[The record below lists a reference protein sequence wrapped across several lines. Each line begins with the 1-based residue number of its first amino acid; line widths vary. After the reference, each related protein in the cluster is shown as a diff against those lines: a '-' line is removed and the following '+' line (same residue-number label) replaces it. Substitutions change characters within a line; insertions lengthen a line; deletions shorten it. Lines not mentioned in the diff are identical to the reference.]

1 MAGRYDLVIVG
12 MGSAGLVAAEFA
24 ARLGLRVAAVE
35 ADRLGGDCLWT
46 GCVPSK
52 TLLAAARAAHTM
64 RTAER
69 HGLTSVEPEID
80 HSRIWRR
87 IREVQEQI
95 ASTDDSP
102 ERFQALG
109 VELVRGRA
117 RLAGPHAVDVDGRT
131 LETRFVLLCTGSHPA
146 VPQVP
151 GLAEAGFE
159 TSESVFEL
167 EAPPQS
173 WIVIGGGPVGT
184 ELAQGFRRLG
194 LEVTLLQRGPRLLP
208 RDEPEL
214 TDRLAERLRAE
225 GVDVRLEG
233 EPERVEISY
242 GQRVVHARSGRWGA
256 EGLLVATGRTP
267 AIEGLAL
274 EDVGVRAGARGVEVD
289 AHLRTSV
296 PSIYAVGDVAGRFL
310 FTHSAAS
317 EAGVALRNMFFPGR
331 SKPAK
336 PVPWC
341 TFTDPELAHAGL
353 TVAEARARYGDDA
366 DAASIDLS
374 HSDRARAE
382 GETEGRIVLA
392 LRKDRV
398 VGAHILAPSAG
409 ELIHEL
415 VLAIRKGLRLRELL
429 DLVHVYPT
437 ISTSISRLAGEAAAQ
452 NVLRYRWLLR
462 KESA

>member
-1 MAGRYDLVIVG
+1 MAARYDLVIVG

-35 ADRLGGDCLWT
+35 SDRIGGDCLWT

-69 HGLTSVEPEID
+69 HGLPAVEPEID
-80 HSRIWRR
+80 HARVWRR
-87 IREVQEQI
+87 IREVQQEI

-102 ERFQALG
+102 ERYEAMG
-109 VELVRGRA
+109 VQLVRGRA
-117 RLAGPHAVDVDGRT
+117 RLAGPHAVAVEGRT
-131 LETRFVLLCTGSHPA
+131 LETRFVLLCTGSRPA
-146 VPQVP
+146 VPELP

-167 EAPPQS
+167 EAPPAS
-173 WIVIGGGPVGT
+173 WVVIGGGPIGT

-194 LEVTLLQRGPRLLP
+194 MDVSLLQRGTRLLP

-214 TDRLAERLRAE
+214 TQRLADRLRDE
-225 GVDVRLEG
+225 GVDVQLETSV
-233 EPERVEISY
+233 ERVEVSNGKKVVY
-242 GQRVVHARSGRWGA
+242 GREGRWEA
-256 EGLLVATGRTP
+256 DGLLVAAGRTP
-267 AIEGLAL
+267 AIAGLGL
-274 EDVGVRAGARGVEVD
+274 EEVGVRAGARGVEVD

-296 PSIYAVGDVAGRFL
+296 PSIYAVGDVAGRYL
-310 FTHSAAS
+310 FTHSAAA
-317 EAGVALRNMFFPGR
+317 EAGVALRNMFFPGKD
-331 SKPAK
+331 KPAEL
-336 PVPWC
+336 VPWC

-353 TVAEARARYGDDA
+353 TVSEARERYGKDAEAATL
-366 DAASIDLS
+366 DLTR
-374 HSDRARAE
+374 SDRARAE
-382 GETEGRIVLA
+382 AETEGRIVLA
-392 LRKDRV
+392 LRKDKI

-415 VLAIRKGLRLRELL
+415 VLAIRKGIRLRKLFE
-429 DLVHVYPT
+429 LVHVYPT
-437 ISTSISRLAGEAAAQ
+437 ISTSISMLAGEAAVENA
-452 NVLRYRWLLR
+452 LRYRRLVR

>member
-1 MAGRYDLVIVG
+1 MAGRFDLIIVG

-35 ADRLGGDCLWT
+35 AGRLGGDCLWT

-69 HGLTSVEPEID
+69 HGLPSVEPEID
-80 HSRIWRR
+80 HSSVWRR

-102 ERFQALG
+102 ERYEAMG

-117 RLAGPHAVDVDGRT
+117 RLAGPHTVEVDRRT

-151 GLAEAGFE
+151 GLADAGFE

-167 EAPPQS
+167 EAPPKN
-173 WIVIGGGPVGT
+173 WVVIGGGPIGT

-194 LEVTLLQRGPRLLP
+194 MDVTLIQRAPRLLP

-214 TDRLAERLRAE
+214 TERLAERLRAE
-225 GVDVRLEG
+225 GVEVRLNAEI
-233 EPERVEISY
+233 ERVEVSN
-242 GQRVVHARSGRWGA
+242 GRRAVHTRSGRHEA
-256 EGLLVATGRTP
+256 EGLLVAAGRTP
-267 AIEGLAL
+267 AVEGLEL
-274 EDVGVRAGARGVEVD
+274 DHVGIRVGPRGVEVD
-289 AHLRTSV
+289 SHLRTSV
-296 PSIYAVGDVAGRFL
+296 PSIYAVGDVAGRYL
-310 FTHSAAS
+310 FTHSAAA

-331 SKPAK
+331 DRPAEL
-336 PVPWC
+336 VPWC

-353 TVAEARARYGDDA
+353 TVAEARERYGDDA
-366 DAASIDLS
+366 GSAAIDLS

-382 GETEGRIVLA
+382 AETQGRVVLA
-392 LRKDRV
+392 LRKDRL
-398 VGAHILAPSAG
+398 VGAHVLAPSAG

-415 VLAIRKGLRLRELL
+415 VLAIRRGLRLRKLL
-429 DLVHVYPT
+429 GLVHVYPT
-437 ISTSISRLAGEAAAQ
+437 ISTSISQLAGEAATENA
-452 NVLRYRWLLR
+452 LRYGWLVR

>member
-64 RTAER
+64 RTAQR
-69 HGLTSVEPEID
+69 HGLPSVEPEID
-80 HSRIWRR
+80 PSRIWRR

-117 RLAGPHAVDVDGRT
+117 RLVGAHTVEVNGRT

-146 VPQVP
+146 APPLP
-151 GLAEAGFE
+151 GLADAGFE

-167 EAPPQS
+167 EAPPRS
-173 WIVIGGGPVGT
+173 WVVIGGGPVGT

-194 LEVTLLQRGPRLLP
+194 MEVTLLQRGPRLLP

-214 TDRLAERLRAE
+214 TDRLAEKLRAE
-225 GVDVRLEG
+225 GVDVRLDVEL
-233 EPERVEISY
+233 ERVEVSN
-242 GQRVVHARSGRWGA
+242 GKKVVHARSGRWEA
-256 EGLLVATGRTP
+256 KGLLVAAGRTP

-274 EDVGVRAGARGVEVD
+274 EDAGVRVGTRGVLVD
-289 AHLRTSV
+289 SHLRTSA

-317 EAGVALRNMFFPGR
+317 EAGIALRNMFFPGR
-331 SKPAK
+331 SKPAE

-353 TVAEARARYGDDA
+353 TVAEARLRYGDDA
-366 DAASIDLS
+366 DAAAIDLTR
-374 HSDRARAE
+374 SDRARTEAE
-382 GETEGRIVLA
+382 PEGRIVLA

-398 VGAHILAPSAG
+398 VGAHVLAPSAG

-415 VLAIRKGLRLRELL
+415 VLAIRKRLRLR
-429 DLVHVYPT
+429 DLFGLIHVYPT
-437 ISTSISRLAGEAAAQ
+437 ISTSISQLAGEAATENA
-452 NVLRYRWLLR
+452 LRYGWLVR

>member
-1 MAGRYDLVIVG
+1 VARRYDLVIVG

-35 ADRLGGDCLWT
+35 ADRVGGDCLWT

-69 HGLTSVEPEID
+69 HGLPAVEPEID
-80 HSRIWRR
+80 HSRVWRR

-102 ERFQALG
+102 ERYEAMG

-117 RLAGPHAVDVDGRT
+117 RLAGPHAVAVDGRT
-131 LETRFVLLCTGSHPA
+131 LETRFILLCTGSRPA
-146 VPQVP
+146 VPDVP
-151 GLAEAGFE
+151 GLADAGFE

-167 EAPPQS
+167 EAPPAS
-173 WIVIGGGPVGT
+173 WVVIGGGPIGT

-194 LEVTLLQRGPRLLP
+194 LDVALLQRGPRLLP

-214 TDRLAERLRAE
+214 TERLAERLRAE
-225 GVDVRLEG
+225 GVDVQLEARI
-233 EPERVEISY
+233 ERVEVSNGRKVVY
-242 GQRVVHARSGRWGA
+242 GRDRRWEA
-256 EGLLVATGRTP
+256 DELLVAAGRKP
-267 AIEGLAL
+267 AIDGLGL
-274 EDVGVRAGARGVEVD
+274 EAAGVRVGPRGIEVD

-310 FTHSAAS
+310 FTHSAAA

-331 SKPAK
+331 GKPAEL
-336 PVPWC
+336 VPWC
-341 TFTDPELAHAGL
+341 TFTDPELAHAGV
-353 TVAEARARYGDDA
+353 TVAEARERYGDDA
-366 DAASIDLS
+366 RAATIDLS
-374 HSDRARAE
+374 RSDRARAE
-382 GETEGRIVLA
+382 AEEGRIVLA

-398 VGAHILAPSAG
+398 VGAHVLAPSAG

-415 VLAIRKGLRLRELL
+415 VLAIRKGLRLRKLL
-429 DLVHVYPT
+429 ELVHVYPT
-437 ISTSISRLAGEAAAQ
+437 ISTSVSQLAGEAAMENA
-452 NVLRYRWLLR
+452 LRYRWLVR
-462 KESA
+462 SEST